1 MSEKIRDIFL
11 KGCNEIV
18 NPLTLQGFKS
28 TQKGQIL
35 SKRPNNDIILQIYF
49 QSSNY
54 NSQSYIRGNRIK
66 KNT

>member
-18 NPLTLQGFKS
+18 NLLTLQGFKS

-35 SKRPNNDIILQIYF
+35 SKRPNNDIIL
-49 QSSNY
+49 
-54 NSQSYIRGNRIK
+54 
-66 KNT
+66 